1 MRKNQKPTPEKFCEY
16 CSKQLARKRLKNGEL
31 MSLLH
36 FNRMKYCNR
45 ECMSK
50 AFSINQIKTEGIAIR
65 TSRAKAQ
72 YLIPK
77 GSCEICGKENALD
90 VHHKDENPLNNSLEN
105 LQRLCRSC
113 HIKI

>member
-1 MRKNQKPTPEKFCEY
+1 
-16 CSKQLARKRLKNGEL
+16 
-31 MSLLH
+31 
-36 FNRMKYCNR
+36 
-45 ECMSK
+45 
-50 AFSINQIKTEGIAIR
+50 TEGIAIR

-113 HIKI
+113 HIKIHRSKTCSIRSCHQKHKGRGYCDKHYQRYKKYGNPLQKNPKGDLEYAG